1 MSQANRE
8 YCQGFSDQQVLP
20 FWRQIGVEKGALSS
34 QKNRTDVWTVLSR
47 FMTLVF
53 FFHKLTFE
61 FACQGSEHG

>member
-1 MSQANRE
+1 MSQANRV

-53 FFHKLTFE
+53 FSQINFE